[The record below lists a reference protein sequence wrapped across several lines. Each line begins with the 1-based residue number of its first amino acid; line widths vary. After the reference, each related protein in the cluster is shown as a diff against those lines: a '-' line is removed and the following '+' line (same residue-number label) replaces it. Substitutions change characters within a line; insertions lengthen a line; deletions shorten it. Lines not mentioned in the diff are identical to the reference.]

1 MLCDYSVMASLT
13 VWLHNNDGM
22 KSLQLSLSSL
32 EIQNILSGTKSQQ
45 SDETNAIFLS
55 IVTEG

>member
-1 MLCDYSVMASLT
+1 MASLT
-13 VWLHNNDGM
+13 VWLCNNDGM

-32 EIQNILSGTKSQQ
+32 EIQNVLSGTKSQE